1 MKASGEKQEGTRHT
15 FGVRQKIKR
24 LPGKY
29 FPHFHLNAVVEL
41 KIVM

>member
-1 MKASGEKQEGTRHT
+1 MKASGEKQEGTRHVWRT
-15 FGVRQKIKR
+15 TQKKKR

-29 FPHFHLNAVVEL
+29 FPHFHLNAVIEL